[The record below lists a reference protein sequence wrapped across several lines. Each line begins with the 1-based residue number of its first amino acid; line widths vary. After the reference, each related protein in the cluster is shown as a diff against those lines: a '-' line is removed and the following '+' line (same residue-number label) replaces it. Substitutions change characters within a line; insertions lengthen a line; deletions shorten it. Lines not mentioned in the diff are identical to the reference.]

1 VGINQKKR
9 VQIKNYI
16 HITNNGIGSRL
27 AKQSTATRRAIK
39 MKMKW
44 RKLRCGV
51 NWYGAFNKKVYNKW
65 GIK

>member
-1 VGINQKKR
+1 M
-9 VQIKNYI
+9 QIRNYI
-16 HITNNGIGSRL
+16 HITNNRTGSRL

-39 MKMKW
+39 MKMKR

-51 NWYGAFNKKVYNKW
+51 NWYRAFNKKVYNKW